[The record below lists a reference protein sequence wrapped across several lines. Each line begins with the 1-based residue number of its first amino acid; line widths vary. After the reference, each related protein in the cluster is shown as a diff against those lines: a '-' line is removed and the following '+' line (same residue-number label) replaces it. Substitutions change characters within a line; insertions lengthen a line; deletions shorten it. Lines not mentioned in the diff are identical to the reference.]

1 MKLFRT
7 RSLQYLS
14 IFLFAIG
21 TILVSCNKQP
31 NPEHQYGKIAE
42 KGMVVSAHPEASRIG
57 KEILQKGGNAVDAAC
72 AVELALAVSYP
83 VAGNIGGGGF
93 MVIRFDDGVFA
104 SVDYREKAPALA
116 SKNMYLD
123 ENNDVV
129 PGLSTDS
136 HLAVGVPGTVS
147 GVLAAHS
154 KYGKLDFKEIIQ
166 PSVDLAVKGFPVTE
180 KQAGR
185 LNNYKNT
192 FLRVNDHSIPFVK
205 EEDWMAGDTLRQPE
219 LAHTLELIRDHGAE
233 GFYSGETAEEIIR
246 QMEKGNGLITF
257 EDLENYQAVWRKPLT
272 GNYKDYEIIS
282 MAPPSSGGIA
292 LLQLLGMT
300 EPFSIDTAGFH
311 DAQTIHLMVE
321 AEKRVYADRA
331 EFLGD
336 PDHYSVPVDELL
348 DNVYIRDRMND
359 YSSKKATPSENI
371 RHGQPTPPESEET
384 THYSIVDPFGNAVAG
399 TTTLN
404 RGYGTKIVV
413 EGAGF
418 FLNNEMD
425 DFSSKPGFPNSFG
438 LVGGEANSIQ
448 PEKRMLSSMTPTIL
462 EKDGELYM
470 VLGSPGGST
479 IITSV
484 FQTILNVVDHG
495 MTMQEAVASSRF
507 HHQWLPDHISYE
519 KNSLSDSLVLLLQ
532 NMGHKMQE
540 RNSIGRVD
548 AILRREDGS
557 LEAGADPRGDDTAEG
572 F

>member
-1 MKLFRT
+1 MKTFKLALHQYVPIVMLF
-7 RSLQYLS
+7 
-14 IFLFAIG
+14 IG
-21 TILVSCNKQP
+21 ILLISCNKQTVQK
-31 NPEHQYGKIAE
+31 HQYGKIV
-42 KGMVVSAHPEASRIG
+42 KNGMVVSAHPEASRIG
-57 KEILQKGGNAVDAAC
+57 KEILQKGGNAIDAAC

-93 MVIRFDDGVFA
+93 MVIRFEDGAIA
-104 SVDYREKAPALA
+104 SVDYREKAPAGA
-116 SKNMYLD
+116 NKNMYLD

-147 GVLAAHS
+147 GVLTTHS

-185 LNNYKNT
+185 LNYYKNT
-192 FLRVNDHSIPFVK
+192 FLRVNDHPIAFVK
-205 EEDWMAGDTLRQPE
+205 EEDWMAGDTLRQPM
-219 LAHTLELIRDHGAE
+219 LANTLELIRDHGVE
-233 GFYSGETAEEIIR
+233 GFYSGETAKKIVN
-246 QMEKGNGLITF
+246 QMEKGDGLISLD
-257 EDLENYQAVWRKPLT
+257 DLKSYQAVWRKPVT
-272 GNYKDYEIIS
+272 GNYKDYKIIS

-300 EPFSIDTAGFH
+300 EPFSIETTGFLE
-311 DAQTIHLMVE
+311 AQTIHLMVE

-336 PDHYSVPVDELL
+336 PDHYSIPVDDLI

-359 YSSKKATPSENI
+359 YSFENATPSENI

-448 PEKRMLSSMTPTIL
+448 PGKRMLSSMTPTII
-462 EKDGELYM
+462 EKDDELFM

-484 FQTILNVVDHG
+484 FQTILNVVDHK